1 MNFCLINGKKH
12 KIKNKQYGLKTPL
25 TFIGSATAG
34 KSMGILYSF
43 VQTCRA
49 LKVDPQKYLEDIFR
63 RLPGHPHKNL
73 NELLPDQ
80 WKKNHSCK

>member
-1 MNFCLINGKKH
+1 
-12 KIKNKQYGLKTPL
+12 
-25 TFIGSATAG
+25 
-34 KSMGILYSF
+34 MGILYSF
-43 VQTCRA
+43 VQTCRT

-80 WKKNHSCK
+80 WQKAQNKK